1 MFSTNH
7 LPSANPLSLRVFLGV
22 SFGQVFGY
30 GEEGVV
36 EYGGAGDGV
45 ASADGFEDGLN
56 VVVELGHKH
65 GGGFVR
71 LGDVV
76 HDFGA

>member
-1 MFSTNH
+1 MF
-7 LPSANPLSLRVFLGV
+7 GD
-22 SFGQVFGY
+22 

-36 EYGGAGDGV
+36 EHGGAGDGV

-56 VVVELGHKH
+56 VVVELGHKD

-71 LGDVV
+71 TKCSNAALQSAPNAYCPVL
-76 HDFGA
+76 